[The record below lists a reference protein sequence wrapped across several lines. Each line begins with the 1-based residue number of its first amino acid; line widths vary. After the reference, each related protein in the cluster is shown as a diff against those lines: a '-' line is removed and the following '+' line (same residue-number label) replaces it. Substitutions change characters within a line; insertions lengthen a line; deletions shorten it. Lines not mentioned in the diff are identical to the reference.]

1 MKAIFTAIWLSIGAL
16 LSGMLLAE
24 TPEHASQIQ
33 HDPFQKPARLQP
45 KIFQPATET
54 TAKPQVAEFNLA
66 GLALTAILQAGQ
78 NSMVILAGKTLKLGD
93 VFEGYRLVEIQ
104 ERAAVFSKDQKNL
117 VLKIDKSDVDN

>member
-1 MKAIFTAIWLSIGAL
+1 
-16 LSGMLLAE
+16 MLLAE

-33 HDPFQKPARLQP
+33 RDPFQKPARLQP
-45 KIFQPATET
+45 KIIQPATEAN
-54 TAKPQVAEFNLA
+54 AKSQVAEFNLA
-66 GLALTAILQAGQ
+66 GLALTAILQNGH

-117 VLKIDKSDVDN
+117 LLKIDKADVDN